1 MGVIRAV
8 IGQAFIN
15 RSIRGRHCIIRRR
28 IHFLGTGT
36 AFAAVP
42 GAHGL
47 SRFIDIAVEF
57 GFRLLQIFG
66 QRLHRRLDAV
76 FGVLQV
82 LFHFFLG
89 QFQLQFRLHR
99 VPLRQRLLYAVVAVL
114 AVFLVLLPF
123 ANPLYA
129 WLAVPLKETLPP
141 GSQLVAI
148 EVASTFFVP
157 MKLAFFAALFI
168 AAPYILYQIW
178 TFVAPALYDR
188 EKNLA
193 RPLLFAAPLLFYL
206 GCTFTYFA
214 LLPVMFA
221 YLNSTAPEGV
231 AMMTDIGKYLDF
243 VLVLLLAGGV
253 SFEVPIAVLVAVL
266 LGWVKVEQLV
276 EWRGYVIVAIFIIA
290 AIITPP
296 DGLSQIM
303 LALPMW
309 GLYEVGIVASRMLL
323 KARARNAPVPSAE

>member
-1 MGVIRAV
+1 
-8 IGQAFIN
+8 
-15 RSIRGRHCIIRRR
+15 
-28 IHFLGTGT
+28 
-36 AFAAVP
+36 
-42 GAHGL
+42 
-47 SRFIDIAVEF
+47 
-57 GFRLLQIFG
+57 
-66 QRLHRRLDAV
+66 
-76 FGVLQV
+76 
-82 LFHFFLG
+82 
-89 QFQLQFRLHR
+89 
-99 VPLRQRLLYAVVAVL
+99 
-114 AVFLVLLPF
+114 
-123 ANPLYA
+123 
-129 WLAVPLKETLPP
+129 
-141 GSQLVAI
+141 LVAI

-168 AAPYILYQIW
+168 AAPYILFQIW
-178 TFVAPALYDR
+178 SFVAPALYER

-193 RPLLFAAPLLFYL
+193 RPLLLAASLLFYL
-206 GCTFTYFA
+206 GCAFTYFA

-309 GLYEVGIVASRMLL
+309 ALYEVGIVAARLLL
-323 KARARNAPVPSAE
+323 KAKARNAPASPVE